1 MNRANRRAEVRLHRR
16 RAKAI
21 ARSLGCNCP
30 CELMLDPIDG
40 RAVWTERPDSDK
52 ATYIIR
58 HWETCPL
65 RVNPPPNS
73 PDWVIIRPPEPDCSR

>member
-1 MNRANRRAEVRLHRR
+1 
-16 RAKAI
+16 
-21 ARSLGCNCP
+21 
-30 CELMLDPIDG
+30 MLDPIDG